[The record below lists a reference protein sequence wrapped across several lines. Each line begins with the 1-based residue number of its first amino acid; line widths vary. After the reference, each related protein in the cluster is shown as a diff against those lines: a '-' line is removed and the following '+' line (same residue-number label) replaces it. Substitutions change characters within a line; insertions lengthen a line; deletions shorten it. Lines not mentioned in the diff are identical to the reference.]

1 MICNG
6 KRHTVCE
13 LESMRTS
20 IHIIIIIIVKVRQQ
34 TQIESLTTL
43 KMSCHTPMT
52 TAMFLGPPQLMLGHA
67 DLY

>member
-13 LESMRTS
+13 LESTN
-20 IHIIIIIIVKVRQQ
+20 IHIIIIIIIVKIRQQ

>member
-13 LESMRTS
+13 LESTS
-20 IHIIIIIIVKVRQQ
+20 IHIIIIVKVRQQ